1 MMRKFSEVLEE
12 YLRLREALNSE
23 DSHVFFSIP
32 SRIAARLELA
42 ELAEEMDEMIAGV
55 SEDE

>member
-12 YLRLREALNSE
+12 YLRLREDVAYN
-23 DSHVFFSIP
+23 DNYSIP
-32 SRIAARLELA
+32 SRVAASEELRS
-42 ELAEEMDEMIAGV
+42 LAEEMDEMITGV